1 MRKGALARR
10 YANALVDLAMEE
22 KDGAETIARFGKELR
37 DLLAIFKG
45 SPILYKVLLNPMYPL
60 EERLSLSV
68 KVSVAVGTSEIIKRF
83 FSLLVEARNV
93 KLLEEVTAS
102 YARKEDELAG
112 RLRATVEAPSTLDKK
127 LLKAIK
133 DRLESETKKE
143 VVLGF
148 KENPALIGGVVIR
161 LGNTVF
167 EGSLR
172 AQLEKM
178 RETLTTGA

>member
-10 YANALVDLAMEE
+10 YANALIDLATEE
-22 KDGAETIARFGKELR
+22 KAEAVGYFGKELR
-37 DLLAIFKG
+37 DLLAVFKG
-45 SPILYKVLLNPMYPL
+45 SPVLYKVLLNPMYPL
-60 EERLSLSV
+60 EERLALSV
-68 KVSVAVGTSEIIKRF
+68 KVSVAVGASEIIKRF

-93 KLLEEVTAS
+93 KLLEDVTAA
-102 YARKEDELAG
+102 YAKREDELAG
-112 RLRATVEAPSTLDKK
+112 RLRATVEAPSKLDKK
-127 LLKAIK
+127 LLQAIK
-133 DRLESETKKE
+133 ERLESETKKE

-167 EGSLR
+167 EGSVR

-178 RETLTTGA
+178 REALTTGA